1 MYVYIY
7 IYFISRIFPWNIR
20 EVSPSSGW
28 FPWQVQAQTGGVG
41 VDAILAL
48 EMDLSPEDGWV
59 PFFFGCHF
67 IGEDAAFW
75 GDPRIPR
82 GWQSYNYNLY
92 YFKV

>member
-1 MYVYIY
+1 
-7 IYFISRIFPWNIR
+7 
-20 EVSPSSGW
+20 
-28 FPWQVQAQTGGVG
+28 
-41 VDAILAL
+41 LAL